1 MKEWTGL
8 SGKQLVAVGVIAY
21 AVLHI
26 SRSMTKPSEPFGT
39 KTEG

>member
-8 SGKQLVAVGVIAY
+8 SGKQLAAVGVVAY

-26 SRSMTKPSEPFGT
+26 IRSMTKQSEPFGT
-39 KTEG
+39 KKES

>member
-8 SGKQLVAVGVIAY
+8 SGKQLVAVGVIAF

-26 SRSMTKPSEPFGT
+26 SRTMTPASQPFGR